1 MTHRPEILSAM
12 LDGELT
18 ETETQWVSDHLSG
31 CGQCKIELEDL
42 SGARA
47 AVRSLPMLDVPEDV
61 APAEDRVVPL
71 WPRRV
76 LVAALSVAALAV
88 VAVGAVGMVGMTTG
102 GTFDVGEVEAIL
114 AATSSLGLADDGS
127 EVAALMTSGSFTRY
141 SARQT
146 VACRDENGDS
156 VESTVDMTRI
166 ETFTVM
172 SDPLAGLTV
181 LAGGS
186 VSTGLV
192 AGPIETVTV
201 TGAAPGV
208 GNYTVESK
216 VTDEYRGRVTDVVS
230 LSRDGKPRANLW
242 VDRET
247 GVIVHRELL
256 EGDGTVACVLDLV
269 EFEPI
274 EAPIQA
280 SMPFDITSEVI
291 QRVYEPVSS
300 SLPGS
305 LAGLDLAAAYLV
317 DRGEVGVYGDGLFT
331 VAIVRGEKPGDGS
344 FDGMVAWEADGVSW
358 AVVGSLPDDLLA
370 EVLAELPEPS
380 QPNPFV
386 EGWRR
391 IFG

>member
-1 MTHRPEILSAM
+1 MTHRPELLSAM

-18 ETETQWVSDHLSG
+18 ETETQWVSDHLAG
-31 CGQCKIELEDL
+31 CGHCKRELEDL

-61 APAEDRVVPL
+61 APADELVVSL
-71 WPRRV
+71 WPRRT

-88 VAVGAVGMVGMTTG
+88 VAVGAVGMVGITTG

-114 AATSSLGLADDGS
+114 AATSSLGVADDGS
-127 EVAALMTSGSFTRY
+127 EVAAIMTSGSSTRY

-146 VACRDENGDS
+146 WACRDENGDS

-166 ETFTVM
+166 GTFTVM

-186 VSTGLV
+186 VSTGL
-192 AGPIETVTV
+192 ASGPIETVTV

-208 GNYTVESK
+208 GEYSVESAT
-216 VTDEYRGRVTDVVS
+216 TDEYRGRVTDVVS
-230 LSRDGKPRANLW
+230 LSRDGQTRANLW
-242 VDRET
+242 IDSET

-274 EAPIQA
+274 ESPIQA
-280 SMPFDITSEVI
+280 SMPFDITAEVI
-291 QRVYEPVSS
+291 QRVYEPVPS

-305 LAGLDLAAAYLV
+305 LAGLDLAAAYSL
-317 DRGEVGVYGDGLFT
+317 DGGEVGVYGDGLFT
-331 VAIVRGEKPGDGS
+331 IAIVRGEQPADEF
-344 FDGMVAWEADGVSW
+344 FDRMVSWEADGVSW
-358 AVVGSLPDDLLA
+358 AVVGSLPDDLMA
-370 EVLAELPEPS
+370 QVLAELPEPS

>member
-1 MTHRPEILSAM
+1 MTHRSELLSAM

-18 ETETQWVSDHLSG
+18 EAETQWVSEHLSG

-47 AVRSLPMLDVPEDV
+47 AVRSLPMLDLPEDLG
-61 APAEDRVVPL
+61 PADERVVPL
-71 WPRRV
+71 WPRRT

-88 VAVGAVGMVGMTTG
+88 VAVGAVGMVGMTAG
-102 GTFDVGEVEAIL
+102 GTFDVGEAEAIL
-114 AATSSLGLADDGS
+114 AATSSLGVVDDGS
-127 EVAALMTSGSFTRY
+127 EVAAIMTSGSSARY

-146 VACRDENGDS
+146 WACRDENGDS
-156 VESTVDMTRI
+156 VDSTVDVTRI
-166 ETFTVM
+166 GAFTVM

-181 LAGGS
+181 LARGS
-186 VSTGLV
+186 VSTGLES
-192 AGPIETVTV
+192 GPIETVTV
-201 TGAAPGV
+201 RGAAPGV
-208 GNYTVESK
+208 GDYTIESI

-230 LSRDGKPRANLW
+230 LSRDGQTRANLW
-242 VDRET
+242 IDSET

-256 EGDGTVACVLDLV
+256 EGDGTVACVLELV

-274 EAPIQA
+274 ETPILA
-280 SMPFDITSEVI
+280 SMPFDITAEVTH
-291 QRVYEPVSS
+291 RVYEPVSS

-305 LAGLDLAAAYLV
+305 LAGLDLAAVYLV
-317 DRGEVGVYGDGLFT
+317 DGGEVGVYGDGLFS
-331 VAIVRGEKPGDGS
+331 VAIVRIDELGVESLDRI
-344 FDGMVAWEADGVSW
+344 VAWEADGMSW
-358 AVVGSLPDDLLA
+358 AVVGSLPDDLMA
-370 EVLAELPEPS
+370 EVLTGLPEPS

>member
-1 MTHRPEILSAM
+1 MTHRPELLSAM

-18 ETETQWVSDHLSG
+18 ETETQRVSDHLAV
-31 CGQCKIELEDL
+31 CGHCKNELEDL

-47 AVRSLPMLDVPEDV
+47 AVRSLPMLDVPEDLV
-61 APAEDRVVPL
+61 PAEERAVL
-71 WPRRV
+71 MWPRRA

-88 VAVGAVGMVGMTTG
+88 VAVGAVGMVGMSAG

-114 AATSSLGLADDGS
+114 AASSSLGLADDGS
-127 EVAALMTSGSFTRY
+127 EVAAVMMSGSTARY
-141 SARQT
+141 TARQT
-146 VACRDENGDS
+146 WACRDENGDS
-156 VESTVDMTRI
+156 ADSTVDMTRI
-166 ETFTVM
+166 GTFTVM

-186 VSTGLV
+186 VSTGS
-192 AGPIETVTV
+192 ASGPIETVTV
-201 TGAAPGV
+201 RGSAPGV
-208 GNYTVESK
+208 GDYRIEST
-216 VTDEYRGRVTDVVS
+216 VTDEYRGRATDMVS
-230 LSRDGKPRANLW
+230 LSRDGQTRANLW
-242 VDRET
+242 IDRQT

-256 EGDGTVACVLDLV
+256 ESDGTVACVLDLV

-274 EAPIQA
+274 ETPIQA
-280 SMPFDITSEVI
+280 SMPFDITAEVI

-317 DRGEVGVYGDGLFT
+317 DGGEVGVYGDGLFS
-331 VAIVRGEKPGDGS
+331 VAIVRIDERGVES
-344 FDGMVAWEADGVSW
+344 FDRVVTWEADGVSW
-358 AVVGSLPDDLLA
+358 AVVGPLPDDLLA
-370 EVLAELPEPS
+370 EVLTELPEPS